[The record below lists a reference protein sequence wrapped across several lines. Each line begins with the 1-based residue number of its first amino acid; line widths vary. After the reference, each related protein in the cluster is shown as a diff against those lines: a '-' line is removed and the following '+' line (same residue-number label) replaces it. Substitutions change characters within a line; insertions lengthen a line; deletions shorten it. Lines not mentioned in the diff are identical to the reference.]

1 MASLVSVAR
10 TNALL
15 APIGTVLAIGA
26 SILVAR
32 WLGPENYVDYATVL
46 SILSWLVLLGETG
59 CNVGLQRYL
68 AEAGV
73 AHARR
78 RLYDV
83 LGWRRW
89 GIVLLLALGLTAF
102 GPIWAAHVPLPADR
116 WGYWTFAIIGVLA
129 GVMLQGQLATSALF
143 ASFRHV
149 RAITVANAMTI
160 LRAAALG
167 AVCVYFSEP
176 LALLAA
182 LLVVACLEASL
193 LHASA
198 VKVFDDERSP
208 LPSGMANAAQRHGLV
223 GLVDKVST
231 ALTGSSFLI
240 LALASFH
247 GRAEIA
253 VFAIATDMLQKLLAI
268 LLLPITNLVLPML
281 NDSRN
286 DRERFV
292 RQVERLGG
300 GVVIISA
307 LAAGGVAAGIPVG
320 LPLLFGNAYAGAVP
334 IALLWLAPMFI
345 EAVTRMIWGAALLT
359 LDQRRWLLWFNVASG
374 ALSLLVVFA
383 VAQAE
388 LLVVVIVIG
397 LFRVT
402 MSAVVLRRAAKSGL
416 LPAGS
421 RPLRIAM
428 VAATALALSCIG
440 QFALAEAA
448 PLWRLVVGLCLYGI
462 TIAAALHFLPLIPDR
477 SHEALRQLAGRY
489 GPLFARLVPRYQT
502 QE

>member
-1 MASLVSVAR
+1 
-10 TNALL
+10 
-15 APIGTVLAIGA
+15 
-26 SILVAR
+26 
-32 WLGPENYVDYATVL
+32 
-46 SILSWLVLLGETG
+46 
-59 CNVGLQRYL
+59 
-68 AEAGV
+68 
-73 AHARR
+73 
-78 RLYDV
+78 
-83 LGWRRW
+83 
-89 GIVLLLALGLTAF
+89 
-102 GPIWAAHVPLPADR
+102 
-116 WGYWTFAIIGVLA
+116 
-129 GVMLQGQLATSALF
+129 
-143 ASFRHV
+143 
-149 RAITVANAMTI
+149 
-160 LRAAALG
+160 
-167 AVCVYFSEP
+167 
-176 LALLAA
+176 
-182 LLVVACLEASL
+182 
-193 LHASA
+193 
-198 VKVFDDERSP
+198 
-208 LPSGMANAAQRHGLV
+208 
-223 GLVDKVST
+223 
-231 ALTGSSFLI
+231 LTGSSFLI

-247 GRAEIA
+247 GRAELA

-292 RQVERLGG
+292 RQIERLGG

-307 LAAGGVAAGIPVG
+307 LAAGGLAAGIPAG

-334 IALLWLAPMFI
+334 IALLWLAPTFI

-374 ALSLLVVFA
+374 ALSLLVVFS

-402 MSAVVLRRAAKSGL
+402 MSAVVLMRAAKCGL

-448 PLWRLVVGLCLYGI
+448 PLLRLVVGLGIYGI

-477 SHEALRQLAGRY
+477 SYDALRLLAGRY